1 MSDEAFMEIDHD
13 TWNYGQPKLRSV
25 GRIILPEI
33 HGVLP
38 FSGVRNPITVSST
51 SHKVSLIYRTEAN
64 GWQPRIGLAESG
76 AEAAAGEKALIT
88 PGIYDVEFQPAR
100 FPYRHPSGRTAW
112 HTIDLRI
119 TFRSGRRRFIF
130 VRNRQSLEKPWT
142 QAEIDA
148 IAEAVPHHEAHEFA
162 VVDADAWSRPHRDN
176 LRRMHRL
183 VAFEPDPVADEIV
196 EAAIHDLKTLWRMSD
211 LISQVALEP
220 KRIFRSCL
228 RLIAAQ
234 KLGANLEAVISHHSR
249 IWRKEPWH

>member
-1 MSDEAFMEIDHD
+1 MSDVAFMEIDHD
-13 TWNYGQPKLRSV
+13 TWNYGQPKRRSA
-25 GRIILPEI
+25 GKISPPEI

-51 SHKVSLIYRTEAN
+51 SHKVSLTYRTEAN
-64 GWQPRIGLAESG
+64 GWQPRIGLADSG
-76 AEAAAGEKALIT
+76 AEASAAEKALIT
-88 PGIYDVEFQPAR
+88 PGIYDVEFQPVR
-100 FPYRHPSGRTAW
+100 FPYRHPSDRTAW

-148 IAEAVPHHEAHEFA
+148 IAQAVPHQEAHEFA

-196 EAAIHDLKTLWRMSD
+196 EIAIHDLKTLWRMSD
-211 LISQVALEP
+211 LIPHVDLQP

-234 KLGANLEAVISHHSR
+234 KLGANLDAVISHHSR
-249 IWRKEPWH
+249 IWRK